1 MMGDTATYD
10 AAMKLTYD
18 GNLPEEREDGAWTSI
33 YEDLR
38 IFKIAGMKYRG
49 NLSAYVGN
57 FRGTLVPEP
66 KNEYDPF
73 AIMVKVEDGKHI
85 GRTMGFPTANVR
97 VPSGKAL
104 PAYGVY
110 ACWLQTAEATYP
122 AVMNVGRH
130 PTLPEGHVTVEA
142 YVLDACLQLYGKKV
156 RLSLMNFQRP
166 ERRFDDVEELKNQI
180 AQDARDCRAYFDSLN

>member
-1 MMGDTATYD
+1 M
-10 AAMKLTYD
+10 L
-18 GNLPEEREDGAWTSI
+18 DGATVSST
-33 YEDLR
+33 R
-38 IFKIAGMKYRG
+38 IRALLAQGDIRTANRLLGHAYT
-49 NLSAYVGN
+49 LSG
-57 FRGTLVPEP
+57 R
-66 KNEYDPF
+66 
-73 AIMVKVEDGKHI
+73 VEDGKHI